1 MTERFGTPPLFNIPP
16 LGDAGHHSSQGRQ
29 PPPYRASPYP
39 QAAPYHQERSALG
52 EVMTLILGIPADELT
67 PRSREALERLI
78 AEAGRL
84 KEAESRLTARV
95 EYLDLLAHRC
105 ETTKLLNRRGMAREL
120 SRLAG
125 QMDLGGQGGTFVL
138 MHLDGFEEVRRAH
151 GLAAADAARH
161 HAAGALSAGLRLS
174 DLVAS
179 LGGGDM
185 AVFLALAH
193 GEEAAV
199 KAGVLAD
206 RLNSPPFLWNDRPHP
221 FTIAIGLAEM
231 RPDSGLRSLIAEAD
245 ADLRRMGLKR

>member
-1 MTERFGTPPLFNIPP
+1 MTDRYGTPPLFSIPP
-16 LGDAGHHSSQGRQ
+16 LGDASHHPQQGRQ
-29 PPPYRASPYP
+29 APYRSGGYP
-39 QAAPYHQERSALG
+39 QATPYQQERSAAG
-52 EVMTLILGIPADELT
+52 EVMTLMLGIPADELT
-67 PRSREALERLI
+67 PRAREALEHLI
-78 AEAGRL
+78 AEAGSL
-84 KEAESRLTARV
+84 KEEASRLTARV

-125 QMDLGGQGGTFVL
+125 QMERGGQGGTFVL
-138 MHLDGFEEVRRAH
+138 MHLDGFEEVRREH
-151 GLAAADAARH
+151 GLPAADAARH
-161 HAAGALSAGLRLS
+161 HAASVLSAGLRLS

-221 FTIAIGLAEM
+221 FTIAMGLAEL
-231 RPDSGLRSLIAEAD
+231 RPDSGLRSLIAVAD
-245 ADLRRMGLKR
+245 ADLRRMALRR